1 LNSELAKYLPDSL
14 LNQLQLV
21 SDLKIPAELQR
32 NLIKSKLLK
41 DEINATNESLN
52 AQVFK
57 IIDDEEEDDGE
68 IKDFSKFYDEKN
80 LNKVNTI
87 ISESEIHE
95 NRDVSFNPSYMA

>member
-1 LNSELAKYLPDSL
+1 MNSELAKYLPDSL

>member
-1 LNSELAKYLPDSL
+1 

-80 LNKVNTI
+80 QNKVNTI